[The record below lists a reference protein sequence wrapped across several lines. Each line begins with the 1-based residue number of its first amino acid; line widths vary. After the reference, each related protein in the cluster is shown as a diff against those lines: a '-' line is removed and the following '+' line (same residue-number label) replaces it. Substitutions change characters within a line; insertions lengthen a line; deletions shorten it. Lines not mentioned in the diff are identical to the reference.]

1 MLITF
6 YYHATHVN
14 SMILN
19 GESAAFK
26 LGKEGRISHATVLL
40 KKILL
45 FILENMFC
53 VYPTIFNP
61 EPGSSANYL

>member
-1 MLITF
+1 MFITF

-40 KKILL
+40 KKILRCTST
-45 FILENMFC
+45 FHFREC
-53 VYPTIFNP
+53 VLCLSHNLQ
-61 EPGSSANYL
+61 S